1 MESSSE
7 SRDSEKPYVGES
19 NAEIGERVGKHQES
33 KKDGEVAT
41 IEVQLP
47 SEHSGGVLIVYRGR
61 ELEEV
66 TSGFQLILKF
76 SLSLPSEMQHLKD
89 AKGDKPLSEELAD
102 VLRQIEPEDECFALQ
117 LEGHYK
123 EEDIQS
129 RGADALSKMD
139 KTRYRALLEANSLVP
154 EDKALVFY
162 IAQLSRAVQQAHKD
176 PKWKAKYAFWQ
187 DYDRKDSVSWYSVDG
202 KKYGDAVRT
211 IWCVLYKLLALSYCC
226 VEVARV
232 SEVLGRAD
240 KQAGEYSFGGKAD
253 TLPAIPGIYIN
264 DVGPI
269 SIPLRKHDT
278 AKLIEKCEKS
288 PFGHNF
294 DTKMDD
300 NVRKSWQLEPS
311 QVEFKN
317 PLWKTGL
324 YDLTRKITERL
335 GYTDARLECVL
346 YKLLVYEEGG
356 HFAKHQDTEK
366 EDGMIATLVVQ
377 LPSLHEGGDL
387 VIYSNG
393 EAKHRHDFGK
403 ADDTA
408 AFLPHYAVHYADAEH
423 ALEKVT
429 KGFRL
434 ALVYSICLPKEQHH
448 LKRVSDKPLSDDLLS
463 AISMV
468 SDGNE
473 SFALLLSHEYTE
485 KSIVDFGCE
494 ALKGVDRVRFGALEE
509 ANALVAAD
517 KKLNFYIAEL
527 THFVLFA
534 EHYDEAGWFECE
546 RDPALVNFFFTE
558 LCPGLGGIGE
568 NETLIPSLV
577 AIIRKY
583 DWCEVGPALL
593 SSLSKPN
600 RYTWN
605 PIGKDG
611 LSEVELTLQ
620 VIDALD
626 GGDAQKALL
635 EMVLEE
641 AMELKDELLCSPK
654 LVPLF
659 CKWSRRSSD
668 DNNFKNFSEKLSH
681 MDPGLLGPVIEGIS
695 QISADGDKT
704 GELFELAKSIVPK
717 RVEWLNGKIGELNKP
732 FTWEMT
738 DAKFCD
744 SPEVQ
749 EFLRGP
755 EASMDTKNDFTF
767 DDFKEADDFAKTS
780 LANQRGASFTMEAAG
795 SDKDAYLKITKTRKW
810 FDDRQKILEQYKAEV
825 SNLMEHFGE
834 KTDGGD
840 KKRARHQ

>member
-1 MESSSE
+1 M
-7 SRDSEKPYVGES
+7 DSLLRMAASAGPPQRE
-19 NAEIGERVGKHQES
+19 Q
-33 KKDGEVAT
+33 KKDFEKGKWPFGGEGTPDTVPT
-41 IEVQLP
+41 P
-47 SEHSGGVLIVYRGR
+47 S
-61 ELEEV
+61 
-66 TSGFQLILKF
+66 
-76 SLSLPSEMQHLKD
+76 
-89 AKGDKPLSEELAD
+89 GDGCL
-102 VLRQIEPEDECFALQ
+102 
-117 LEGHYK
+117 
-123 EEDIQS
+123 
-129 RGADALSKMD
+129 
-139 KTRYRALLEANSLVP
+139 
-154 EDKALVFY
+154 
-162 IAQLSRAVQQAHKD
+162 
-176 PKWKAKYAFWQ
+176 
-187 DYDRKDSVSWYSVDG
+187 
-202 KKYGDAVRT
+202 
-211 IWCVLYKLLALSYCC
+211 
-226 VEVARV
+226 RV

-546 RDPALVNFFFTE
+546 RKQSITWYHYLPNVDDIGKVKKTAAVLNFLNPAGETLTQLWMRHGVKKFHGYTGNEGPSSSTKYSRYAIVAWPESRHAENALAYYPIDLAYEILEARKPFEASTVRSFLDQVKKRFETELVFSSPVGFCIKFCRLFCELVLNAGDPALVNFFFTE

>member
-1 MESSSE
+1 
-7 SRDSEKPYVGES
+7 
-19 NAEIGERVGKHQES
+19 
-33 KKDGEVAT
+33 
-41 IEVQLP
+41 
-47 SEHSGGVLIVYRGR
+47 
-61 ELEEV
+61 
-66 TSGFQLILKF
+66 
-76 SLSLPSEMQHLKD
+76 
-89 AKGDKPLSEELAD
+89 
-102 VLRQIEPEDECFALQ
+102 
-117 LEGHYK
+117 
-123 EEDIQS
+123 
-129 RGADALSKMD
+129 
-139 KTRYRALLEANSLVP
+139 
-154 EDKALVFY
+154 
-162 IAQLSRAVQQAHKD
+162 
-176 PKWKAKYAFWQ
+176 
-187 DYDRKDSVSWYSVDG
+187 
-202 KKYGDAVRT
+202 
-211 IWCVLYKLLALSYCC
+211 
-226 VEVARV
+226 
-232 SEVLGRAD
+232 
-240 KQAGEYSFGGKAD
+240 
-253 TLPAIPGIYIN
+253 
-264 DVGPI
+264 
-269 SIPLRKHDT
+269 
-278 AKLIEKCEKS
+278 
-288 PFGHNF
+288 
-294 DTKMDD
+294 MDD

-324 YDLTRKITERL
+324 YDLTQKITERL
-335 GYTDARLECVL
+335 GYADARLECVL

-403 ADDTA
+403 ADGTA
-408 AFLPHYAVHYADAEH
+408 VFLPHYAVHYADAEH
-423 ALEKVT
+423 ALVKVT

-534 EHYDEAGWFECE
+534 EHYDEAGCFECK

-577 AIIRKY
+577 AIIR
-583 DWCEVGPALL
+583 
-593 SSLSKPN
+593 
-600 RYTWN
+600 N

-654 LVPLF
+654 LVPLL

-668 DNNFKNFSEKLSH
+668 DSNFKKFSEKLSQ
-681 MDPGLLGPVIEGIS
+681 MDPGLLRPVIEGIS

-704 GELFELAKSIVPK
+704 GKLFELAKSIVPK

-738 DAKFCD
+738 DAKFRD
-744 SPEVQ
+744 SRKVQ

-755 EASMDTKNDFTF
+755 EESMDTKNDFTF

-810 FDDRQKILEQYKAEV
+810 FDDRQKILEQYMAEV

-834 KTDGGD
+834 KTDDGD
-840 KKRARHQ
+840 TN